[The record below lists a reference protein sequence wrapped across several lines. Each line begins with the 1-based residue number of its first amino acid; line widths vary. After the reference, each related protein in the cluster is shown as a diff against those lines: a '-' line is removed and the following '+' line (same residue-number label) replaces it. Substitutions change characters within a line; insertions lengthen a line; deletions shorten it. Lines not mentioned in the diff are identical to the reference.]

1 MKEKI
6 KEVKREIV
14 ESYTYYEATDG
25 TVFDCKEECRKYE
38 NSALGVL
45 RGRVSKLI
53 VSEKTNAWDLMGG
66 YDDNS
71 VVAVAVPREEDINTI
86 LQMIYLES
94 PHLTCDEY
102 ESRRKELEA
111 TISKAH
117 EEKDVILLGINCE
130 DEYYFIN
137 SRNNIINKLM
147 SLDKNVTK
155 NEIQV

>member
-66 YDDNS
+66 YDDND
-71 VVAVAVPREEDINTI
+71 VVAVAMSKEEDINTI
-86 LQMIYLES
+86 LQMLYLEV
-94 PHLTCDEY
+94 PHLTSEGF
-102 ESRRKELEA
+102 ESRRKEIEA
-111 TISKAH
+111 TILKAY
-117 EEKDVILLGINCE
+117 EEKDVILLGINC
-130 DEYYFIN
+130 DNEYYFIN

-147 SLDKNVTK
+147 SLDKKVTK
-155 NEIQV
+155 NEVQV

>member
-25 TVFDCKEECRKYE
+25 TVFDSREECGKYE
-38 NSALGVL
+38 SSALGVL

-66 YDDNS
+66 YDDNV
-71 VVAVAVPREEDINTI
+71 VVAVAMSKEEDINTV
-86 LQMIYLES
+86 LQMLYLES
-94 PHLTCDEY
+94 PHLISGGY
-102 ESRRKELEA
+102 ESRRKEIEA
-111 TISKAH
+111 TVLKAY
-117 EEKDVILLGINCE
+117 EEKDVILLGLNCE
-130 DEYYFIN
+130 NEYYFIN

>member
-1 MKEKI
+1 MKEKTR
-6 KEVKREIV
+6 EVKREIV
-14 ESYTYYEATDG
+14 ETFTYYEAADG
-25 TVFDCKEECRKYE
+25 TVFDYEEECRKYE

-66 YDDNS
+66 YDDNA
-71 VVAVAVPREEDINTI
+71 VVAVAMPKEEDVNTL
-86 LQMIYLES
+86 LQMIYLEC
-94 PHLTCDEY
+94 PHLTSEAN
-102 ESRRKELEA
+102 ESKRKEIEA
-111 TISKAH
+111 TVLKAY

-147 SLDKNVTK
+147 SLDKKVTK
-155 NEIQV
+155 NEV